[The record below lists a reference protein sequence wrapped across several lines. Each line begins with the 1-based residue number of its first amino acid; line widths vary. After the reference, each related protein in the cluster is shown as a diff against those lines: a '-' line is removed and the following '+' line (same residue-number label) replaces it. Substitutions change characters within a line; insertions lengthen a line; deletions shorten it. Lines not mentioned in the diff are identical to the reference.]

1 MLLTIGSRSLSLR
14 LVFLLTE
21 RWSVLRLTEGI
32 KRELMTKDLHHV
44 RILPGDV
51 EELTASVRHSPV
63 VEYSHPITKG
73 AGEGRAR
80 RWLKARFLVHRFT

>member
-1 MLLTIGSRSLSLR
+1 MMLLMIGNRSLSLR

-51 EELTASVRHSPV
+51 EEITASVRHSPV
-63 VEYSHPITKG
+63 VDDSQLHPIMKG
-73 AGEGRAR
+73 AAGDWGEGRAR
-80 RWLKARFLVHRFT
+80 